1 MTTLRCW
8 WNQMWNI
15 KQNSSKISQIMQGF
29 TSSYYLS
36 LVICSP
42 ELQSVHRRFHQKHI
56 SSGKWCFVFE
66 VIICNIYYA
75 FMDHSISLWLKTV
88 LVPSRWR
95 WTAPCPCLLSQLRQ
109 WMKWWGECV
118 PPGCWSWGCT
128 AATHQSASCVC
139 CPLLAHW
146 SLWRGTRSQQSL
158 GRRSYW
164 SLASNTPRY
173 TQVHPGTPRYTRVHP
188 GTARYTQLHPGASRY
203 TQLHPGAS
211 RYTQVHPGTLRCIQV
226 HSGASRYTQVHP
238 GTPRYTQLHPGT
250 ARYTQV
256 HPGTLRYSQVHSG
269 ASSDEAFSSDKS
281 QSEKHITL
289 KRNVS
294 LSGFNPS
301 SCAPLI
307 LCSSRCWH
315 LVQLRPY
322 QHCVLFLSLIKGPVR
337 GSVWCWWTTTP
348 SGTFQTSWLYRERSS
363 SARLAALSSWSTG
376 TKELKVS
383 EKSWTTSERDLTATT
398 SSQSSSLWQRSSTRR
413 KRDDGKI

>member
-1 MTTLRCW
+1 M
-8 WNQMWNI
+8 
-15 KQNSSKISQIMQGF
+15 
-29 TSSYYLS
+29 
-36 LVICSP
+36 
-42 ELQSVHRRFHQKHI
+42 
-56 SSGKWCFVFE
+56 
-66 VIICNIYYA
+66 YYA
-75 FMDHSISLWLKTV
+75 FMEHSFSLWLKTV

-109 WMKWWGECV
+109 WMKWWGECS

-173 TQVHPGTPRYTRVHP
+173 TQVHLGTP
-188 GTARYTQLHPGASRY
+188 
-203 TQLHPGAS
+203 
-211 RYTQVHPGTLRCIQV
+211 RYTQVHP
-226 HSGASRYTQVHP
+226 S
-238 GTPRYTQLHPGT
+238 TP
-250 ARYTQV
+250 
-256 HPGTLRYSQVHSG
+256 SN
-269 ASSDEAFSSDKS
+269 EAFISDKS
-281 QSEKHITL
+281 QSEKRIAL
-289 KRNVS
+289 KKNVS
-294 LSGFNPS
+294 LRGFNPS

-348 SGTFQTSWLYRERSS
+348 SGTFQTCWLYRKRSS

-383 EKSWTTSERDLTATT
+383 EKSWTTSERDPTATT